1 MSVGPIEK
9 EPLGYFFHT
18 EIVPGYHVKT
28 RVTCAMPPCI
38 EAGECRAHDR
48 SLRVLIKRARKN
60 KQRDLSDETYLLELR
75 EAIA

>member
-18 EIVPGYHVKT
+18 ELVPGYHVRT
-28 RVTCAMPPCI
+28 SVTCALALCL
-38 EAGECRAHDR
+38 EAGRCTAHDR

-60 KQRDLSDETYLLELR
+60 KQRDLSDEAFLSELK
-75 EAIA
+75 ESL